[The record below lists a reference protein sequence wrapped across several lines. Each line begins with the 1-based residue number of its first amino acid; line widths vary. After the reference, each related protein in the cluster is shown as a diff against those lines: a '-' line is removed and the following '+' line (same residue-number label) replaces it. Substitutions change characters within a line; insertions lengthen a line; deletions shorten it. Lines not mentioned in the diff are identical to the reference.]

1 MKNKLILGLIFIAT
15 CAVAEDLG
23 KLGKT
28 YPIGED
34 SLLAF
39 IKSRASQMMQS
50 GEWEKLHQRAIKKTE
65 QRIDYPPIISGISKA
80 TESSVRYY
88 DPSIKINQDI
98 VDPFTKKLI
107 ARKGQIINPT
117 TYMPFNN
124 ELIFIDGR
132 DDAQVQYAISQSKAS
147 PFRVS
152 IILIAANKFRKL
164 LKDQHQLMYYDQ
176 GAVLVKKFNIQHVPT
191 IIYQDQTQPTK
202 LRIEEI
208 KL

>member
-1 MKNKLILGLIFIAT
+1 MKNKLIFGLIFLASCT
-15 CAVAEDLG
+15 FAEDLG

-34 SLLAF
+34 NLLAL
-39 IKSRASQMMQS
+39 IKNRASQMVQS
-50 GEWEKLHQRAIKKTE
+50 GEWEKLHQRVIKKTE
-65 QRIDYPPIISGISKA
+65 QRIDYPPIISGISKT

-98 VDPFTKKLI
+98 IDPFTKKVI
-107 ARKGQIINPT
+107 AKRGQIINPT

-132 DDAQVQYAISQSKAS
+132 DDLQIQYAINQSKTS

-164 LKDQHQLMYYDQ
+164 LKEQHQVMYYDQ

-191 IIYQDQTQPTK
+191 IIYQDQSQPTK
-202 LRIEEI
+202 LRIEEV